1 MVENEYKYSKKK
13 LNIKA
18 NFFSTISHFFS
29 KIEGRFWSFQGIIT
43 P

>member
-18 NFFSTISHFFS
+18 NFFSAIFHFLS
-29 KIEGRFWSFQGIIT
+29 KIEGKFRRL
-43 P
+43 